1 MQRQIKSL
9 IDSTNS
15 PYDIK
20 EISSI
25 GVYGE
30 SLAKNLSRIEESRK
44 KYWFLVYLKQSLLNN
59 SVTIFDGIV
68 LETDGNTLGR
78 LFELRDFPF
87 RFRCEIPKSIQ
98 EGENITIKLNSV
110 DLWNRAAQFAYK
122 F

>member
-68 LETDGNTLGR
+68 LETMAIL
-78 LFELRDFPF
+78 
-87 RFRCEIPKSIQ
+87 
-98 EGENITIKLNSV
+98 
-110 DLWNRAAQFAYK
+110 
-122 F
+122 